1 MPAGRARLIAAVG
14 AEVVQF
20 QEQSTLFD
28 RVAARVLALPRGDLA
43 CMTALLFAGPASLT
57 ELVTVLQS
65 QRTVVNDTLG
75 RLFAAGYARRTGDTS
90 ARVELTEH
98 ARAWIDRI
106 WGPLQ
111 IDGERL
117 LAGHSSNELRLMQAF
132 MARARA
138 VQETHV
144 RRLTAWLEAPASPAA
159 ARSFRGGLAPA
170 ALQRVQI
177 FVEARLG
184 QQIHVADLA
193 ARTGLSAAHFA
204 RAFKST
210 TGVTPRMFVEQRR
223 VARAVQLIG
232 RRPPMPLATIALEC
246 GFPSQSQLTVAF
258 RRQTGV
264 TPARYRRGER
274 GA

>member
-1 MPAGRARLIAAVG
+1 MPAARARLIAAVG

-111 IDGERL
+111 TDGERL

-223 VARAVQLIG
+223 VARAVRLIQ
-232 RRPPMPLATIALEC
+232 RRPPTPLATIALEC
-246 GFPSQSQLTVAF
+246 GFASQSQLTVAF